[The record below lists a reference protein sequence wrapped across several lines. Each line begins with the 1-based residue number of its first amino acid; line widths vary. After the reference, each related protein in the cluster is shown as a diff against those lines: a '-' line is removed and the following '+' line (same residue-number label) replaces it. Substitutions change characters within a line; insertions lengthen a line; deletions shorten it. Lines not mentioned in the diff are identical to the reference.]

1 MTCTAPSVIMLT
13 RARNCI
19 LGTAAYLLNQSALW
33 QLGLY
38 KNHTVVQFLTSSCLF
53 SGPFGFFTLTLLC
66 RSRLLGGGRVL
77 CPVLDHPDRQ
87 CLKVEKK
94 RKKRKNAL
102 RWIYRFEYRGHN
114 TSCRDGWSAIQTSWS
129 NSQLRVL
136 YSQNIQPIS
145 LKKIKFKKKKKDAK
159 AFLEMG
165 YATLLYHSIW

>member
-53 SGPFGFFTLTLLC
+53 SSPFGFFTLTLLC

-94 RKKRKNAL
+94 ERKERMLWDEFIDLNTGAITQVAEMADRL
-102 RWIYRFEYRGHN
+102 YRPHGQIHN
-114 TSCRDGWSAIQTSWS
+114 CGYFTVRTSDQS
-129 NSQLRVL
+129 V
-136 YSQNIQPIS
+136 
-145 LKKIKFKKKKKDAK
+145 
-159 AFLEMG
+159 
-165 YATLLYHSIW
+165 